1 MALKSD
7 QSRLY
12 RIDNTDEFA
21 TKNQLLAQND
31 VDTLADHGLLSL
43 QKRFQRDFEERISVM
58 ENANV
63 LLEEKAGDGCLFER
77 TINMEL
83 SETEDDHR
91 ILLENIVDV
100 ARLDEEVRG
109 MLAQFEVADDETLV
123 ELKMK
128 IKELESLRAEFRS
141 GLEFYR
147 KR

>member
-1 MALKSD
+1 
-7 QSRLY
+7 
-12 RIDNTDEFA
+12 
-21 TKNQLLAQND
+21 
-31 VDTLADHGLLSL
+31 
-43 QKRFQRDFEERISVM
+43 
-58 ENANV
+58 
-63 LLEEKAGDGCLFER
+63 
-77 TINMEL
+77 MEL
-83 SETEDDHR
+83 SETEDDDR

-109 MLAQFEVADDETLV
+109 MLAQFEVADDETLA